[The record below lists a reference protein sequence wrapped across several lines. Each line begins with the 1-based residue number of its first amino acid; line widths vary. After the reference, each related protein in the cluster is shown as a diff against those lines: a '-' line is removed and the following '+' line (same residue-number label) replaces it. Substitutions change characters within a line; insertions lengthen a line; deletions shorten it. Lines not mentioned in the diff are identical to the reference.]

1 MSDVA
6 IRVEGRAG
14 RITLTRPGALNALTH
29 DMCLA
34 IDAALIA
41 WADDPA
47 VSVVVMDA
55 EGPRAFCAGG
65 DIAAMYHAGRAGDFE
80 LARRF
85 WRDEYRM
92 NARIAAY
99 PKPVV
104 AFLHGFVMGGGV
116 GLGGH
121 ASHRITG
128 ETTQVAMPEV
138 AIGLVPDVGGTA
150 LLARAP
156 GRVGEYL
163 GLTGA
168 RMNAADAIFAG
179 FADVFVPEAD
189 WPALKARLV
198 ETGDAGANTG
208 AEPPPGR
215 LAGLRPEIDALFA
228 GETAGDIAR
237 LLAVTDTPFAAE
249 ALAVI
254 RKGCPLSAACTV
266 EMLHRLGDAPSVP
279 RALELEYRF
288 THRALDQGDFLEGI
302 RAQIIDKDRN
312 PRWTHASVEDV
323 PGIAVSRMLMPLGP
337 QGWRMEEETP

>member
-1 MSDVA
+1 MSDVS
-6 IRVEGRAG
+6 IRIEGRAG
-14 RITLTRPGALNALTH
+14 RITLTRPTALNALTH
-29 DMCLA
+29 EMCRA

-47 VSVVVMDA
+47 VPVVLIDA

-121 ASHRITG
+121 AAHRIVG
-128 ETTQVAMPEV
+128 ETTQVAMPEC
-138 AIGLVPDVGGTA
+138 AIGLIPDVGGTA

-156 GRVGEYL
+156 GRAGEYL
-163 GLTGA
+163 SMTGA
-168 RMNAADAIFAG
+168 RMAAADAIWAG

-189 WPALKARLV
+189 WPALKARLA
-198 ETGDAGANTG
+198 ETGDVGVIGG
-208 AEPPPGR
+208 AEPPAGR
-215 LAGLRPEIDALFA
+215 LAALEPEIDALFA

-237 LLAVTDTPFAAE
+237 LLARTATPFAAE
-249 ALAVI
+249 ALATI

-266 EMLHRLGDAPSVP
+266 EMLHRLGDAPTIP

-337 QGWRMEEETP
+337 LGWRMEEETP